1 MVEGGEA
8 HADQVGTGLVL
19 LEGSASGGTERVPTG
34 QDSAVDDARPVL
46 GPEIGQ
52 TADMLVRRLV
62 LGGVLLALGVVVGV
76 VGLVLAFRGFFDI
89 EATVPLDG
97 QPHVV
102 DVGAGEHFVWVDS
115 SLLPPTCE
123 VEADGTP
130 LPLRPV
136 GGSFTRSSGSSGP
149 WEARWVFDAPQA
161 EVEVTC
167 AEAAAGVTDR
177 DAVEIGPRIEGLG
190 LVGRLLATIGLAA
203 VLVLAGGIVLLVTL
217 VRGIAAGSRPPDLPQ
232 PTPPTT

>member
-34 QDSAVDDARPVL
+34 QDSAVDDARPAP

-52 TADMLVRRLV
+52 TATMLVRRLV

-115 SLLPPTCE
+115 SVLPPTCE

-136 GGSFTRSSGSSGP
+136 GGSFTRSSGSAGP
-149 WEARWVFDAPQA
+149 WQAEWVFDAPQA

-167 AEAAAGVTDR
+167 SAGGATDR

-190 LVGRLLATIGLAA
+190 LVGQLLATIGLAA

-217 VRGIAAGSRPPDLPQ
+217 VRGVAAGSRPPEVPQ
-232 PTPPTT
+232 AGPPTT

>member
-34 QDSAVDDARPVL
+34 QDSAVDDARTAR

-52 TADMLVRRLV
+52 TAAMLVRRLV

-115 SLLPPTCE
+115 SVPPPTCE
-123 VEADGTP
+123 VEADGRAV
-130 LPLRPV
+130 PLRPV

-149 WEARWVFDAPQA
+149 WEARWVLDAPQA

-167 AEAAAGVTDR
+167 TAAGVTDR

-190 LVGRLLATIGLAA
+190 LVGQLLATIGLAA

-217 VRGIAAGSRPPDLPQ
+217 VRGVAAGSRPPDLPR
-232 PTPPTT
+232 P